1 MKAKFRESRKYV
13 MSHSLL
19 TFLLVLSTLL
29 SDEQYLRTCMDFLS
43 KQTRDCAFTILI
55 FHSYNSFS
63 VPILLGTTLYHI
75 LVANLLRDSKNER
88 MVKENVSRCHFYQ
101 QSFQFLLTPFD
112 TPFIVII
119 FFSQVCKDVKV
130 QSFVSSLKSR
140 NFVTRNFL
148 VQFYPSVTISIY
160 S

>member
-1 MKAKFRESRKYV
+1 

-63 VPILLGTTLYHI
+63 VPILLGTTFNFSKLYDSVYHI

-101 QSFQFLLTPFD
+101 QSFQFLLTPID

-119 FFSQVCKDVKV
+119 FVSQVCKDVKV

-140 NFVTRNFL
+140 HFATRNFL